1 MPIVVLFAIIA
12 DILLVKVQLQDVSI
26 CIIAR
31 AKCALTGEV
40 GVKRHVGD
48 CEEHLRKKK
57 THRKRS
63 SLKPTKENY
72 KKR

>member
-1 MPIVVLFAIIA
+1 MPIFAPFAIIA
-12 DILLVKVQLQDVSI
+12 DILLVKVQLQDISI

-48 CEEHLRKKK
+48 REEHLRKKR
-57 THRKRS
+57 HIER
-63 SLKPTKENY
+63 EVH
-72 KKR
+72 